1 MREFDYEHV
10 VCFEET
16 NLVGNVY
23 FVNYLRWQGRCREQ
37 FLDRHCPDIVAAL
50 VKDLA
55 LVTTRCSCEFLDEL
69 RAFDRVRVRMT
80 LTRMTQNR
88 LTMGFSYWRLSA
100 PTNALVATGEQ
111 QVAFMNRSGGK
122 LVPAPIPES
131 VKDVLDEPT
140 VAHAAVSEVVRRSS
154 Q

>member
-1 MREFDYEHV
+1 
-10 VCFEET
+10 
-16 NLVGNVY
+16 
-23 FVNYLRWQGRCREQ
+23 
-37 FLDRHCPDIVAAL
+37 
-50 VKDLA
+50 
-55 LVTTRCSCEFLDEL
+55 
-69 RAFDRVRVRMT
+69 
-80 LTRMTQNR
+80 
-88 LTMGFSYWRLSA
+88 LSE

-140 VAHAAVSEVVRRSS
+140 VAHAADSEVVRRSS